1 MSSEQNPPII
11 ETIKN
16 DISWI
21 KEAVNDIKK
30 NQENQSKA
38 NEERYV
44 TKQEFWPVKTIVYGG
59 AGIILVSVFGGLIA
73 LVLIKQ

>member
-1 MSSEQNPPII
+1 MSQEQNQPII

-21 KEAVNDIKK
+21 KDAVNDIKK

-44 TKQEFWPVKTIVYGG
+44 TKAEFWPVKTIVYGG

-73 LVLIKQ
+73 LVVIKQ